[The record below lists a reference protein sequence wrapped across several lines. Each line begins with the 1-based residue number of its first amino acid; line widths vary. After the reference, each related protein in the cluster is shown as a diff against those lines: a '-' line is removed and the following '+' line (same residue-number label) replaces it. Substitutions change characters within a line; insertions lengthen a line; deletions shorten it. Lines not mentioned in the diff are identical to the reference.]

1 MLPLLRFHVLSES
14 QRYTFCNPSAK
25 ISSLMFRSLSKL
37 PLGSPSL
44 TFCLAIQSARDAYY
58 SHCNA
63 TSGTF
68 SQNATTSWLEESPA
82 SQLQRLLC
90 VQQAHHHVAML
101 HWSLVQVWEGEVAEL
116 KYILTKHAYL
126 RTAFLLFPFEV
137 SASFF
142 LLAKPFQKNSA
153 AYPRSYNTSCPKGI
167 LRITI

>member
-14 QRYTFCNPSAK
+14 QRYTFRNPSAK

-58 SHCNA
+58 SHYNA

-68 SQNATTSWLEESPA
+68 SQNATTSRLEESPA
-82 SQLQRLLC
+82 SQLQRPLC

-101 HWSLVQVWEGEVAEL
+101 HWSLVQVWEGD
-116 KYILTKHAYL
+116 ILTKHAYL

-142 LLAKPFQKNSA
+142 FVSKTFPEKFSSLSKKL
-153 AYPRSYNTSCPKGI
+153 
-167 LRITI
+167 